1 MFAGMLHDDAE
12 SNLFPGVSADVKG
25 IVNYY
30 GSCSVMQEDS
40 NPIQV
45 LHCQADSP
53 EGMVMGHVD
62 LRDRPDL
69 KRRLSVE
76 CNITE
81 ETSVPPTLILH
92 GTKDRTV
99 NCEGS
104 VILYRQMKKC
114 GKDVQLYF
122 LKGADHGGAEFWTEE
137 VLDIVD
143 AFLKKCFA

>member
-1 MFAGMLHDDAE
+1 
-12 SNLFPGVSADVKG
+12 
-25 IVNYY
+25 
-30 GSCSVMQEDS
+30 MQY
-40 NPIQV
+40 
-45 LHCQADSP
+45 H
-53 EGMVMGHVD
+53 G
-62 LRDRPDL
+62 RD
-69 KRRLSVE
+69 
-76 CNITE
+76 
-81 ETSVPPTLILH
+81 SVPPTLILH

-143 AFLKKCFA
+143 VFLKKCFA